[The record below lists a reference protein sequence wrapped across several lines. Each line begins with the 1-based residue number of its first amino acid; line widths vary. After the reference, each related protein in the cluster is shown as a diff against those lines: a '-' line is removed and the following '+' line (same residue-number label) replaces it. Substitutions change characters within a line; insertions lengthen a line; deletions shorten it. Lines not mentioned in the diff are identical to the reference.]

1 MSRYITAAMLFLL
14 WLIYVTLVALESY
27 GVLEVEIGD
36 IYLTIEGK
44 HHGVIQH

>member
-36 IYLTIEGK
+36 IPDPIE
-44 HHGVIQH
+44 I